1 MSLIKT
7 MEVRGVCMESNT
19 QKYQPSNTMALVGF
33 VMSFF
38 NCIVGLIFSIIGMS
52 QIKKTGEPGKGF
64 ALAGIIIS
72 AVRLAF
78 TILFI
83 FVYVIALLGIMAN
96 L

>member
-1 MSLIKT
+1 

-19 QKYQPSNTMALVGF
+19 QKVQVSNTMALVGF

-38 NCIVGLIFSIIGMS
+38 NCIVGLILSIIGMS

-72 AVRLAF
+72 SVSLVF
-78 TILFI
+78 TTIFLIIYFILI
-83 FVYVIALLGIMAN
+83 FGLMLSE

>member
-1 MSLIKT
+1 
-7 MEVRGVCMESNT
+7 MESNT

-72 AVRLAF
+72 AVTLA
-78 TILFI
+78 LVLLLVLLYI
-83 FVYVIALLGIMAN
+83 FVFAAAVGGGMYYY
-96 L
+96 

>member
-1 MSLIKT
+1 
-7 MEVRGVCMESNT
+7 MESNT
-19 QKYQPSNTMALVGF
+19 QKVQVSNTMALVGF

-38 NCIVGLIFSIIGMS
+38 NSLIGLIFSIIGMN

-72 AVRLAF
+72 AVSLVL
-78 TILFI
+78 TILIVIIYFI
-83 FVYVIALLGIMAN
+83 ILLGIAAS

>member
-1 MSLIKT
+1 
-7 MEVRGVCMESNT
+7 MESNT

-38 NCIVGLIFSIIGMS
+38 NCVVGLIFSIIGMS

-72 AVRLAF
+72 AVSLVF
-78 TILFI
+78 TVI
-83 FVYVIALLGIMAN
+83 FLVIYFVVLLGMMAATM
-96 L
+96 

>member
-1 MSLIKT
+1 
-7 MEVRGVCMESNT
+7 MESNT

-38 NCIVGLIFSIIGMS
+38 NCVVGLIFSIIGMS

>member
-1 MSLIKT
+1 

-38 NCIVGLIFSIIGMS
+38 NCIVGLILSIIGMS

-72 AVRLAF
+72 SVSLVF
-78 TILFI
+78 TTIFLIIYFILI
-83 FVYVIALLGIMAN
+83 FGLMLSE

>member
-1 MSLIKT
+1 
-7 MEVRGVCMESNT
+7 MESNT
-19 QKYQPSNTMALVGF
+19 QKVQVSNTMALVGF

-38 NCIVGLIFSIIGMS
+38 NCIVGLILSIIGMS

-72 AVRLAF
+72 SVSLVF
-78 TILFI
+78 TTIFLIIYFILI
-83 FVYVIALLGIMAN
+83 FGLMLSE